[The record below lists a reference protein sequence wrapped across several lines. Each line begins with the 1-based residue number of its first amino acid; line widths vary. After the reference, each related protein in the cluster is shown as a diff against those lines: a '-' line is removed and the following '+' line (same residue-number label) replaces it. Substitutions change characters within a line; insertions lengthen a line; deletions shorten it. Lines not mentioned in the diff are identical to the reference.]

1 MNRDETGERPRPRRG
16 RTQAGGLVPL
26 LLYGLIVAG
35 WTVEA
40 VAIGA
45 WHLLPLIAWT
55 VPVFVLYIRRMI
67 GRRRGA

>member
-1 MNRDETGERPRPRRG
+1 M
-16 RTQAGGLVPL
+16 PL